1 MHPFLAFARAKQ
13 SAIIALIRELV
24 ECESPSDH
32 PQSVNRLVDL
42 LAAKL
47 EGLGRVRTLPGG
59 RFGRHLRCEFQL
71 PGGRKRHDGSILA
84 LAHSDTVWPLGTLAQ
99 MPFRQ
104 MQGRLWGPGVL
115 DMKSGIAFFL
125 FAVQA
130 LRELD
135 VEVGRRVVR
144 QGNSEEEVGSESSR
158 PLTEEAARSS
168 AAVLVLEPGT
178 GLTGKIKTAR
188 KGVGDYTVIVKGRA
202 SHAGVD
208 FQNGASAIIELARQI
223 DRIAGFTQTD
233 RGITVNPGVVS
244 GGTRTNVIAAEA
256 RAEVDIRVARLKDA
270 PALDKKFHALRP
282 FDKRCTIQVEGG
294 LNRPP
299 MERSEGIRTLFK
311 TAQSLAREIG
321 VEIEESATGGGPMAT
336 SPLRSAFRH
345 WMV

>member
-1 MHPFLAFARAKQ
+1 
-13 SAIIALIRELV
+13 
-24 ECESPSDH
+24 
-32 PQSVNRLVDL
+32 
-42 LAAKL
+42 
-47 EGLGRVRTLPGG
+47 
-59 RFGRHLRCEFQL
+59 
-71 PGGRKRHDGSILA
+71 
-84 LAHSDTVWPLGTLAQ
+84 
-99 MPFRQ
+99 MPFRNR
-104 MQGRLWGPGVL
+104 QGRLWGPGVL

-188 KGVGDYTVIVKGRA
+188 KGVGDYTVIVTGRA
-202 SHAGVD
+202 SHVGVD

-233 RGITVNPGVVS
+233 RGITVDPGVVS
-244 GGTRTNVIAAEA
+244 GGTRTHVIAAEA

-294 LNRPP
+294 VNRPP
-299 MERSEGIRTLFK
+299 MERTPGIRKLFQSERGWANELGVDLEDSS
-311 TAQSLAREIG
+311 TAR
-321 VEIEESATGGGPMAT
+321 
-336 SPLRSAFRH
+336 
-345 WMV
+345 